1 MAFKL
6 RDLKQQQSFN
16 VYFVKQLEKE
26 FGDEYKKYE
35 AEFDRYYDKTWL
47 HQVETQSSDGNGKW
61 AGAGPVDYN
70 EAKVLY
76 TFIRV
81 RKPKKVLEVGF
92 ASGCS
97 SAVIAKALD
106 KNGKGKLDTV
116 DFKSD
121 PSHKWIIDDFKKYI
135 KKGII
140 NPIHPKDG
148 VEYIEENK
156 DIQYDFIFID
166 GSHEKD
172 FCEPIAQKLR
182 EYYPNILVLYHEWSF
197 SPRSDELA
205 RNFISVKENF
215 KHQTFY
221 EREAFEDAYSSLE
234 YDHYGFYGSCGLG
247 VVKKK
252 ENPINMKVY
261 YRLSNL
267 EAGIPKKKIPNATK
281 QHCLENCIK
290 EFGNEN
296 ITIVGDRLNDE
307 TKSYVKSLNL
317 RLVEVDNGSGAGTF
331 RDAYNLAIEENDD
344 DQIVYLL
351 EDDFLHKPGSK
362 DLLIEGV
369 LTWPNNY
376 ISGYDHPDKYLN
388 RENGGN
394 PYIEDG
400 GEVTRVT
407 KSKSCHWKIT
417 NSTVMTF
424 AAYVSRLRTDKDL
437 LMKHSKG
444 NITDSFRFFMELAQT
459 KKVGVLTPIPGF
471 STHCETAWLTP
482 FGDWKN
488 V

>member
-16 VYFVKQLEKE
+16 VYYVKQLEKE
-26 FGDEYKKYE
+26 FGVDYKKYE
-35 AEFDRYYDKTWL
+35 AEFNTYFDEVWL
-47 HQVETQSSDGNGKW
+47 NQVETQSSKGMGEW

-76 TFIRV
+76 TFIRI

-106 KNGKGKLDTV
+106 VNGKGKLDTV
-116 DFKSD
+116 DFNSD
-121 PSHKWIIDDFKKYI
+121 PSHEWIIDDFKKYI
-135 KKGII
+135 KEGII
-140 NPIHPKDG
+140 NPIYPKDG
-148 VEYIEENK
+148 VEYIEESK
-156 DIQYDFIFID
+156 DIDYDFIFID

-182 EYYPNILVLYHEWSF
+182 KHQPNALLLYHEWSF
-197 SPRSDELA
+197 SPKTDELA
-205 RNFISVKENF
+205 KSFISF
-215 KHQTFY
+215 KDNLNHQRFY
-221 EREAFEDAYSSLE
+221 EREAFEDAFSPLE

-252 ENPINMKVY
+252 ENPIKMKVY

-267 EAGIPKKKIPNATK
+267 EAGIPKKKIKNATK
-281 QHCLENCIK
+281 QNCLENCIK
-290 EFGNEN
+290 EFGGEN

-307 TKSYVKSLNL
+307 TKSYVESLNL

-331 RDAYNLAIEENDD
+331 RDAYDLAIEENDD
-344 DQIVYLL
+344 TDMVYLL
-351 EDDFLHKPGSK
+351 EDDFLHLPKSAE
-362 DLLIEGV
+362 LLTEGLV
-369 LTWPNNY
+369 AYPNSY
-376 ISGYDHPDKYLN
+376 ITGYDHPDKFLN

-394 PYIEDG
+394 PFIQEG

-407 KSKSCHWKIT
+407 KTKSCHWKIT

-424 AAYVSRLRTDKDL
+424 AAYVSRLKADREL
-437 LMKHSKG
+437 LLKHSKDK
-444 NITDSFRFFMELAQT
+444 ITDSFRFFTELAQT
-459 KKVGVLTPIPGF
+459 KKVGVLSPLPGF
-471 STHCETAWLTP
+471 ATHCESAWLTP
-482 FGDWKN
+482 FVNWEEI
-488 V
+488 